1 MSAQPIQTGPGDSYD
16 WQRDELESQDASIES
31 ATADMIADPSYID
44 EWMGAECP
52 SEISELLAR
61 LLSDGLP
68 SRNQSESDDA
78 LCDALDSSI
87 ETLRES
93 FNTWASRAMFGSSP
107 VDAYIESR
115 REP

>member
-1 MSAQPIQTGPGDSYD
+1 MNARPIQTGPGDSHD
-16 WQRDELESQDASIES
+16 FRHDQLCDQDASVEELTEEMQAS
-31 ATADMIADPSYID
+31 TAYIAD
-44 EWMGAECP
+44 W
-52 SEISELLAR
+52 ISEDFAPEIPGLLAR

-68 SRNQSESDDA
+68 SRDKSETDDA

-93 FNTWASRAMFGSSP
+93 FNAWASRPTFGSSP

-115 REP
+115 MKS